1 MIRGY
6 VIYSPKK
13 NKGNRAKRKISKI
26 KGKTEELT
34 YTIQAR
40 FCPHVAADQ
49 TKLLEESV
57 TTSAYLP
64 PQRKLFSET
73 QVGRIVCDLIYTWQ
87 E

>member
-1 MIRGY
+1 MIRGC

-57 TTSAYLP
+57 TTSAYICLSAP
-64 PQRKLFSET
+64 AKQTFFRNAGWKNCL
-73 QVGRIVCDLIYTWQ
+73 
-87 E
+87 